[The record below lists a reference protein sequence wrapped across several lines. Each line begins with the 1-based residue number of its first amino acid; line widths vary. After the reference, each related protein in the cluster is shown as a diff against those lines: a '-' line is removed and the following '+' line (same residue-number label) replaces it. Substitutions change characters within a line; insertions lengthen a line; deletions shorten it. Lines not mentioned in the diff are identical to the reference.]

1 MKSPVFYF
9 VFLALLGSF
18 FTPPAVA
25 YAAPSP
31 ADSVHFCQ
39 IIDPEQWE
47 RERALL
53 PAAKRAALDVG
64 APRTVRLIYFL
75 PNDRPYRA
83 EVVQRMKDEIRQI
96 QTFYAQQ
103 MQAHGHGNK
112 TFSFETD
119 AQGTPKVHRVDGQYP
134 ASNYENGPTG
144 EIQQV
149 FDVEANIY
157 FIVFDIGSNA
167 FGHGRLGQALQT
179 TKNGGHAS
187 VTDEFSFKTAAH
199 ELGHTFGLYHDFR
212 DEAYIMSY
220 GPIPDQLS
228 ACAAEFL
235 AVHTYFNSDSPVER
249 TSPPTIEL
257 ISPTEYPAGSES
269 VSVQLKTTD
278 SDGLHQVIPFVLTKN
293 IFFNANFPEVKTCY
307 GLGSKTET
315 VVAYDYDGDIPSD
328 DYTSFAS
335 TPSHFL
341 RAMVVDTDGNQT
353 WTSFTL
359 TEASSYHIA
368 TLEGHTN
375 DVQSVAFAPDGMTLA
390 SGARDGKILLW
401 NVSTRASI
409 GTLEEGGDVKSVAF
423 APDGMTL
430 ASGAEN
436 ATVKLWDVVTR
447 ASIGTLEVGGGV
459 QSVAFAPDGMTLAS
473 GARGSSKLWDVAT
486 RANINTLEEHTVWDV
501 AFSPDGMTLASG
513 GVNSAVNLWDV
524 ATGVNIATFEH
535 TSWVN
540 SVAFSPNGTLL
551 ASSSGLEVRLW
562 DVATGANIAT
572 LWGHSYGIWDVAFS
586 PDGATLASGS
596 GDGTVRLWDVLTGE
610 ELAVFPSGSPSVA
623 FSPDGTMLASGS
635 YDNTV
640 ELWDTSE
647 WTQPRLHSVVKISG
661 DNQQGTPD
669 AALANPL
676 IVEARDQYGNSL
688 PDAQVTFTVT
698 AGGGSSAGG
707 SQLSTQPL
715 MPMAGQN

>member
-1 MKSPVFYF
+1 MKTPVFYF

-390 SGARDGKILLW
+390 SGQGMGRF
-401 NVSTRASI
+401 SF
-409 GTLEEGGDVKSVAF
+409 GTFRQEQVLAPLKREEMS
-423 APDGMTL
+423 
-430 ASGAEN
+430 
-436 ATVKLWDVVTR
+436 
-447 ASIGTLEVGGGV
+447 
-459 QSVAFAPDGMTLAS
+459 
-473 GARGSSKLWDVAT
+473 
-486 RANINTLEEHTVWDV
+486 
-501 AFSPDGMTLASG
+501 
-513 GVNSAVNLWDV
+513 NLW
-524 ATGVNIATFEH
+524 
-535 TSWVN
+535 
-540 SVAFSPNGTLL
+540 
-551 ASSSGLEVRLW
+551 RL
-562 DVATGANIAT
+562 
-572 LWGHSYGIWDVAFS
+572 
-586 PDGATLASGS
+586 
-596 GDGTVRLWDVLTGE
+596 R
-610 ELAVFPSGSPSVA
+610 
-623 FSPDGTMLASGS
+623 
-635 YDNTV
+635 
-640 ELWDTSE
+640 
-647 WTQPRLHSVVKISG
+647 
-661 DNQQGTPD
+661 
-669 AALANPL
+669 
-676 IVEARDQYGNSL
+676 
-688 PDAQVTFTVT
+688 
-698 AGGGSSAGG
+698 
-707 SQLSTQPL
+707 
-715 MPMAGQN
+715 PME